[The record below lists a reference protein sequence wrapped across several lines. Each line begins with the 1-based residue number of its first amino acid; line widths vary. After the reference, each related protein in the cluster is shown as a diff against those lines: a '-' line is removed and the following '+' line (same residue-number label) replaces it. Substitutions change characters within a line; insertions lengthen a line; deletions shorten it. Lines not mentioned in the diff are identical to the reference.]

1 VGFFVEFLLKIVYN
15 MRMTLILNFFG
26 GPGSGK
32 STLAAGV
39 FYKLKTNMYNVELVT
54 EFAKDLVWE
63 KRSSALKCQPFVFG
77 QQLHKI
83 EKIVGQAD
91 IIVTDSPILLSTI
104 YSQNYPIS
112 FLHSVVDIFQTF
124 NNLNYFIERGENNY
138 DPVGRNESLEQ
149 AASID
154 EKIKVFLNANN
165 IQYSTVNKRDK
176 DNVEQVYG
184 RAIERL
190 PSVGS
195 ETIMV

>member
-1 VGFFVEFLLKIVYN
+1 
-15 MRMTLILNFFG
+15 MTLILNFFG

-63 KRSSALKCQPFVFG
+63 KRNSALKCQPYVFG

-104 YSQNYPIS
+104 YSQNYPES
-112 FLHSVVDIFQTF
+112 FLRSVVDIFQTF

-138 DPVGRNESLEQ
+138 DSVGRNENLEQ
-149 AASID
+149 ASGID
-154 EKIKVFLNANN
+154 ERIKAFLGANKIL
-165 IQYSTVNKRDK
+165 YSTVSKRDK
-176 DNVEQVYG
+176 GNVEQVYD
-184 RAIERL
+184 AVIEHKKVL
-190 PSVGS
+190 QPVAKD
-195 ETIMV
+195 

>member
-1 VGFFVEFLLKIVYN
+1 

-63 KRSSALKCQPFVFG
+63 KRNSALKCQPYIFG

-83 EKIVGQAD
+83 ERIVGQTD

-104 YSQNYPIS
+104 YAQNYPKS

-149 AASID
+149 AESID
-154 EKIKVFLNANN
+154 EKIKVFLNSNN
-165 IQYSTVNKRDK
+165 IPYFAVNKRDK
-176 DNVEQVYG
+176 DNVEQVY
-184 RAIERL
+184 RKATEHL
-190 PSVGS
+190 PNANRVD
-195 ETIMV
+195 TIWV